1 MRNNSL
7 AIRNPDVWSEI
18 TFPNDAVSEEL
29 KSYIGKRLTPQPTKV
44 RADVEVTCFEYEGID
59 AVKTALRTAEA
70 GNTEDNQ
77 VKVRLVSPPL
87 YVLTNT
93 CLDKSLGIAR
103 LEEAIVNIRK
113 SIEAAGGQLNVKME
127 PKAVTD
133 SDDAELQALME
144 KRERENAEV
153 SGDESVSESDD
164 NVPETV

>member
-1 MRNNSL
+1 MY
-7 AIRNPDVWSEI
+7 RNPDVWGDI
-18 TFPNDAVSEEL
+18 TFPSDAVAEEL

-59 AVKTALRTAEA
+59 AVKTALRTAEV

-93 CLDKSLGIAR
+93 CLDKNTGITR
-103 LEEAIVNIRK
+103 LEEAIVNIRT
-113 SIEAAGGQLNVKME
+113 SIEKAGGHLVVKMD

-144 KRERENAEV
+144 KKERENAEV

-164 NVPETV
+164 NAPETM

>member
-1 MRNNSL
+1 M
-7 AIRNPDVWSEI
+7 
-18 TFPNDAVSEEL
+18 
-29 KSYIGKRLTPQPTKV
+29 
-44 RADVEVTCFEYEGID
+44 
-59 AVKTALRTAEA
+59 
-70 GNTEDNQ
+70 
-77 VKVRLVSPPL
+77 KVRLVSPPL

-93 CLDKSLGIAR
+93 CLDKNLGIAR
-103 LEEAIVNIRK
+103 LEEAIINIRK